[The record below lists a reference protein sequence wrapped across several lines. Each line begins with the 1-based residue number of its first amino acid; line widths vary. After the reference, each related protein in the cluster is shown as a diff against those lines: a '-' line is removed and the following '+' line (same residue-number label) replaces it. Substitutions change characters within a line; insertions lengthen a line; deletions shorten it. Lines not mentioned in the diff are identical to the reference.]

1 MGITELELHA
11 SFVNVRREFVNVG
24 VREEEESNGWFF
36 LLIVFYKV
44 KKMNE
49 YLVLSLF

>member
-36 LLIVFYKV
+36 FTDSFSQSEGK
-44 KKMNE
+44 
-49 YLVLSLF
+49 